1 MNVNGIEVD
10 ASFEYK
16 EKRLW
21 LGLGGGQLT
30 YDAGDIILFYEEDK
44 KALWQGEI
52 VQLDYSHHYGL
63 WYYDLTDIK
72 RLL

>member
-21 LGLGGGQLT
+21 LGLGGGQLN
-30 YDAGDIILFYEEDK
+30 YDAGDVILFYEEDK
-44 KALWQGEI
+44 KALWRAEI
-52 VQLDYSHHYGL
+52 TELDYSPHYGL
-63 WYYDLTDIK
+63 WYYNLKNVT